1 MPKQKQK
8 LGSTAIPFLL
18 TVLISLIVIGGTA
31 LFIFERIE
39 KDDSSEPESVDKIE
53 YFTPTAEDS
62 STLMLILDLED
73 GVSPI
78 TFMVLRIDP
87 EMRRYVCIPIASTT
101 INYDGHYVWLN
112 IIKMVV
118 LSKLKFT

>member
-8 LGSTAIPFLL
+8 LGSTAIQFLL

-62 STLMLILDLED
+62 VLMY
-73 GVSPI
+73 S
-78 TFMVLRIDP
+78 
-87 EMRRYVCIPIASTT
+87 
-101 INYDGHYVWLN
+101 
-112 IIKMVV
+112 
-118 LSKLKFT
+118 